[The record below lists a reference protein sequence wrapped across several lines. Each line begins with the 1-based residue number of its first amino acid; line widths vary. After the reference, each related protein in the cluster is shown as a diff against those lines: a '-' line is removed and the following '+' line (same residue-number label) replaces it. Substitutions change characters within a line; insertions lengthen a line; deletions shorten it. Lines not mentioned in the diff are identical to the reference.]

1 MFAKDQTSKVTYGE
15 LQILYMFTDKKYMLM
30 KGAQKKDR
38 CSILHTPLL
47 RHFEIDLS
55 SYTSND
61 TLEFIDV
68 PYLINCQILRDENT
82 YSFQDK
88 EGNMLFC
95 TLPQPSITSLE
106 VFENIRF
113 LPGSEFL
120 CSDPR
125 ALLGYF

>member
-1 MFAKDQTSKVTYGE
+1 
-15 LQILYMFTDKKYMLM
+15 MFTDKKYMLM
-30 KGAQKKDR
+30 KGAQKKDQ

-61 TLEFIDV
+61 TLKFIDV

-82 YSFQDK
+82 YSFEDN
-88 EGNMLFC
+88 EGNMLFY
-95 TLPQPSITSLE
+95 TLPQPSITNLD

-113 LPGSEFL
+113 LPGPEFL